1 MAPFKLIYKK
11 CNPVSVVPVNI
22 QNMIKNGKNIKQN
35 SLTDIKEDSNE
46 SNKSS
51 ERS

>member
-1 MAPFKLIYKK
+1 MTPLKLIYKK
-11 CNPVSVVPVNI
+11 CNPQSVVPVNI
-22 QNMIKNGKNIKQN
+22 QNLVKNGKNIKRH

-46 SNKSS
+46 SNISS